1 MDFSLSGDN
10 IIEGEILE
18 EPVDPPKPTKVKRTR
33 SSRRAGTIPLNDD
46 SSLDAMVTKSNS
58 LIQKTKYALP
68 KLEQKI
74 LLAMISQI
82 NPRLPAEPE
91 KIYTL
96 TFAEFSRLANVNMSD
111 TTYLNYLK
119 STIKSLEDRSFWSLD
134 AEGDGSEYTIISW
147 LQRGSKVN
155 VREKKIKIRFSPE
168 ILPYLTQL
176 KSNYTSYNVEYL
188 LMMNSTYSMRFYEI
202 MLSYDNG
209 SADYG
214 YTNGLV
220 FQPVTEAILA
230 KFPDKAADIKGYK
243 YKVFDIQELKEQLSP
258 PPDKD
263 KRGRDRTEKS
273 LAEKYPNFSDFER
286 YVLLKAKRE
295 INEMTDLWFDYAPFK
310 LKGYRR
316 FTQLYL
322 FIKYKSEAE
331 MNSVRE
337 LHAGKKIKQEGK
349 SKRQR
354 RAKPAAASAEQN
366 KTRSSQPQQVSFED
380 MLQNTQPQP
389 EQKQIQHLPEYITDY
404 SKTEIVNLLAQIAEL
419 DSVRDKLDHGL
430 MNAISSVHAYLSLLM
445 TNTGTLDRV
454 NRAEETRN
462 ALNRVIDKYGDLK
475 NWSIGMA
482 KMLQQKAA
490 RSDSKSPQ
498 YYATIIYN
506 MIEDFTIYELGA
518 EELRHR
524 PLEQNWLSAFDED
537 DEPV

>member
-1 MDFSLSGDN
+1 MDFSLSDDN